1 LYYLVLGVVDAQVL
15 LMHNSMKGVSPMVY
29 RFAVA
34 SACLWAFCAPAL
46 SLEPPVVWR
55 EPETGCAYLLTPQGG
70 VSPRLRRDGL
80 PDCPDASAS
89 SRLVDDA
96 ARGISRGLDTLQ
108 REVERLRE
116 RFRDQPPSSERMGD
130 RT

>member
-1 LYYLVLGVVDAQVL
+1 MQR
-15 LMHNSMKGVSPMVY
+15 S
-29 RFAVA
+29 
-34 SACLWAFCAPAL
+34 
-46 SLEPPVVWR
+46 
-55 EPETGCAYLLTPQGG
+55 
-70 VSPRLRRDGL
+70 L

-89 SRLVDDA
+89 SRFVDDA

-116 RFRDQPPSSERMGD
+116 RFRDDPPPDRMGG

>member
-1 LYYLVLGVVDAQVL
+1 
-15 LMHNSMKGVSPMVY
+15 MVH
-29 RFAVA
+29 RFAAV
-34 SACLWAFCAPAL
+34 SACLWMFCAPAL
-46 SLEPPVVWR
+46 ALEPPVVWR
-55 EPETGCAYLLTPQGG
+55 EPDTGCAYLLTPQGG
-70 VSPRLRRDGL
+70 ISPRLRRDGT

-116 RFRDQPPSSERMGD
+116 RFRDQPQPDRMEN